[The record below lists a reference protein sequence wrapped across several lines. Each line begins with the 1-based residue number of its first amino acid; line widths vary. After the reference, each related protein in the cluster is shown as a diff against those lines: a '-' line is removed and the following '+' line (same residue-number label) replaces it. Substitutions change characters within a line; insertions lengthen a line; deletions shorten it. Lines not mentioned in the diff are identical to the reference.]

1 MIDFYFEVADD
12 DELQSFEDV
21 LVLYHHLDI
30 AAVVVDEDNFGDV
43 VQVALFVVVCR
54 EQDVVKSH
62 TLLKIRMGTLFFV
75 CAVVAKHV

>member
-43 VQVALFVVVCR
+43 V
-54 EQDVVKSH
+54 
-62 TLLKIRMGTLFFV
+62 
-75 CAVVAKHV
+75 